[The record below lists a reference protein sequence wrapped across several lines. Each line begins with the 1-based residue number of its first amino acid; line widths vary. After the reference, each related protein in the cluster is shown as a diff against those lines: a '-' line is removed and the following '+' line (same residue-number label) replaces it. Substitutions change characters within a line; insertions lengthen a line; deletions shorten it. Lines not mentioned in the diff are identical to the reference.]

1 MEYEEQL
8 DKIFA
13 NGRLWK
19 HRTFRTVLDPLSHE
33 YSQTT
38 MDQKINFLKTLINS
52 NIKLRRF
59 IEDYKFRYIEID
71 RRDIAVET
79 EKALIIIVEHLLKK
93 DQGEANDD

>member
-1 MEYEEQL
+1 MEYEGQL

-52 NIKLRRF
+52 NVDLSSF
-59 IEDYKFRYIEID
+59 IMDYKIRYLELN
-71 RRDIAVET
+71 RRDIAVEA
-79 EKALIIIVEHLLKK
+79 ERAFIIIVEHLLKK
-93 DQGEANDD
+93 DQDEANNG

>member
-52 NIKLRRF
+52 NVDLSSF
-59 IEDYKFRYIEID
+59 IMDYKIRYSELD

-79 EKALIIIVEHLLKK
+79 EKALLIIVEHLLKK
-93 DQGEANDD
+93 DQDEANDG